1 MMKNKFVVVENRHT
15 GNDAIK
21 LTENPFDGIIYEYG
35 KVSFEEDE
43 LNSSLKIKF
52 EYDVLDYNDKVI
64 TDMKPFEQYIGDI
77 LQELIHEGIAKN
89 NLTYTGGIDENRT
102 GDPIEPDSQ

>member
-1 MMKNKFVVVENRHT
+1 MNNYIVVENRQN

-21 LTENPFDGIIYEYG
+21 LTENPFEGIIYTYG

-43 LNSSLKIKF
+43 LNSSLKINF

-64 TDMKPFEQYIGDI
+64 TDMKPFEKYIGDI
-77 LQELIHEGIAKN
+77 LTELIHEGIAKN